1 MRVILDN
8 CVPRG
13 LRRWIIGHE
22 VRTVGELGW
31 GDMDDG
37 PVLDLLADVCDAFVT
52 VDQNLPYQQRLTHR
66 PFAIIVLRAKSNR
79 PADLESLAPALLNA
93 LSRAMPGT
101 VTHIGV

>member
-13 LRRWIIGHE
+13 LRRRIIGHE

-31 GDMDDG
+31 GDTDDG
-37 PVLDLLADVCDAFVT
+37 PLLDLLADVCDAFVT
-52 VDQNLPYQQRLTHR
+52 VDQNLPYQQQLAQR
-66 PFAIIVLRAKSNR
+66 PFAVIVLRARSNR
-79 PADLESLAPALLNA
+79 LADLEPLAPALLNT

-101 VTHIGV
+101 VTHVSG